1 MTKKKPTNGKRAG
14 ASYEAVF
21 IAEAM
26 KRGLNVLEP
35 RGDFLPYDVLVE
47 NRHGGLIRVQIK
59 GTTYKQKGK
68 IETYRV
74 TASKGKTRTGKYM
87 ITKDDADVLAVYVA
101 PVDSWFHIPVEYL
114 MSAAV
119 HLRPTIEESKGQYQV
134 WLNAWNVYQT
144 KKEK

>member
-1 MTKKKPTNGKRAG
+1 
-14 ASYEAVF
+14 VF

-26 KRGLNVLEP
+26 KRGLHVLEP

-74 TASKGKTRTGKYM
+74 TASKGKTRTGKHV
-87 ITKDDADVLAVYVA
+87 ITKADADVLAVYVA
-101 PVDSWFHIPVEYL
+101 PEDSWFHIPVEHL
-114 MSAAV
+114 SGASV
-119 HLRPTIEESKGQYQV
+119 HLRPTIKESKGQYQV
-134 WLNAWNVYQT
+134 WLSAWNVYQT
-144 KKEK
+144 KRSNNDT